1 MCVDGPEEEDI
12 RSLTSWSTKLAPGF
26 LSTKI
31 CLLEKE
37 TNSVLFNPLYF
48 CVFCNMQQN
57 SFLSFFLNFI
67 LFLKLYNSF
76 LMTCIF
82 YSKDLIYNQR
92 AVTL

>member
-12 RSLTSWSTKLAPGF
+12 RNLTSWSTKLALGF

-48 CVFCNMQQN
+48 CVFCNMQQ
-57 SFLSFFLNFI
+57 S
-67 LFLKLYNSF
+67 SF